1 MDKIN
6 PEHYKNGS
14 IECIDAIQSAMSEKA
29 FSGYLKGNILKY
41 MWRYEKKN
49 GKEDLEKA
57 RWYIDD
63 LIKRLQN
70 DDELPPSACY

>member
-29 FSGYLKGNILKY
+29 FFGYLKGNVLKY

-57 RWYIDD
+57 RWYLNKLLDT
-63 LIKRLQN
+63 IK
-70 DDELPPSACY
+70 